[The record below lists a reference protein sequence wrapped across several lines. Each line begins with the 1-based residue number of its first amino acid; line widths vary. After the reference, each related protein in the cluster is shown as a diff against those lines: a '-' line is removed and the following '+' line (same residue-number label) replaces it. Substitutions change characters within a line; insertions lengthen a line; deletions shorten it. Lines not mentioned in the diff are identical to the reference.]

1 MPKLSFNSIVPLLV
15 ESSPANGVQSLLRE
29 IIVLQAKLDRIDE
42 QNFYFQKGRKSH
54 EKRLD
59 GMKSQYSQIVELVN
73 NNEVDFFLEQ
83 IKEAERKSKAIEAKG
98 YLSSI
103 ERLAYDSFNG
113 QIEYFKSLLQSKGQ
127 YKKLMTLDELMKHE
141 QLLVKIFVV

>member
-1 MPKLSFNSIVPLLV
+1 MSKISFHSIVPLLV
-15 ESSPANGVQSLLRE
+15 ESSPVNGVQSLLLE
-29 IIVLQAKLDRIDE
+29 IIVLQAKLDHIEE
-42 QNFYFQKGRKSH
+42 QDFYFQKGRVSH

-73 NNEVDFFLEQ
+73 ANDVDFFLEQ
-83 IKEAERKSKAIEAKG
+83 IKEAKRKIKAIEVKG

-103 ERLAYDSFNG
+103 ERLAYDSFND
-113 QIEYFKSLLQSKGQ
+113 QVEYFKSLLQSKGQ